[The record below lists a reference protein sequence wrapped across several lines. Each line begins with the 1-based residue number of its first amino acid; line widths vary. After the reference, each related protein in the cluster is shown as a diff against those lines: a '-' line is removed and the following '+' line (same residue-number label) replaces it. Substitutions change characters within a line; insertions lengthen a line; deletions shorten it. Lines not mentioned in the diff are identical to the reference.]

1 MKRRDEGTCTSIYAF
16 LCVPRVAILLTLFL
30 TLSGHSYSANT
41 TTAGQL
47 EIDATK
53 AGPRALEALTERGI
67 LRDYR
72 FAWASMTQAL
82 EFNTSDP
89 LEGPFTDEAK
99 AWLQETVASQQKAGL
114 SQRYVN
120 QNHKLVV
127 VFYAPE
133 GDLIELQD
141 NADFQRQ
148 VLDGRNTIQEEHVV
162 ARYIVLMTPSADR
175 WVVRQ
180 LQAVPHF

>member
-1 MKRRDEGTCTSIYAF
+1 
-16 LCVPRVAILLTLFL
+16 
-30 TLSGHSYSANT
+30 
-41 TTAGQL
+41 
-47 EIDATK
+47 
-53 AGPRALEALTERGI
+53 
-67 LRDYR
+67 
-72 FAWASMTQAL
+72 
-82 EFNTSDP
+82 
-89 LEGPFTDEAK
+89 
-99 AWLQETVASQQKAGL
+99 
-114 SQRYVN
+114 
-120 QNHKLVV
+120 V